1 MSAVVKKWLFRALA
15 ALTGVALT
23 AIVAIKADPAHY
35 GVWFPIVAMAQTFI
49 VAALG
54 NLIKKWTAEPEP
66 PPPPSA
72 SRRGAY

>member
-1 MSAVVKKWLFRALA
+1 MSAAAKKWVFRALA

-35 GVWFPIVAMAQTFI
+35 GVWFPIVAMVQTFV

-54 NLIKKWTAEPEP
+54 KLIAKWTSDAPSGP
-66 PPPPSA
+66 SPSA
-72 SRRGAY
+72 RYQ